1 MAAIPHGG
9 REGEAEERACVG
21 YLGADGTPQTAKT
34 RCRCVLGSDNGAR
47 GDSQGVGGGWD
58 TVDSERMET
67 KFTALQLAV
76 FQGKLDAIRL
86 LAQCGANVDTPTDDD
101 DGNKAALNDQV
112 DVDGN
117 WERICQPRLSRL
129 EQVCSS

>member
-1 MAAIPHGG
+1 V
-9 REGEAEERACVG
+9 ETVKVLVEV
-21 YLGADGTPQTAKT
+21 GADTEA
-34 RCRCVLGSDNGAR
+34 LM
-47 GDSQGVGGGWD
+47 
-58 TVDSERMET
+58 TVDGMKT
-67 KFTALQLAV
+67 KIALQLAV
-76 FQGKLDAIRL
+76 CQGKLDAIRVL
-86 LAQCGANVDTPTDDD
+86 SQCGANVDTPTDDD

>member
-1 MAAIPHGG
+1 MGLT
-9 REGEAEERACVG
+9 RRRSS
-21 YLGADGTPQTAKT
+21 LDG
-34 RCRCVLGSDNGAR
+34 
-47 GDSQGVGGGWD
+47 
-58 TVDSERMET
+58 MET
-67 KFTALQLAV
+67 KITALQLAV
-76 FQGKLDAIRL
+76 CQGKLDAIRV

-101 DGNKAALNDQV
+101 AWNKAVHLAALNDQV

>member
-1 MAAIPHGG
+1 M
-9 REGEAEERACVG
+9 ETVKVLVEV
-21 YLGADGTPQTAKT
+21 GADTEALMTVKGM
-34 RCRCVLGSDNGAR
+34 
-47 GDSQGVGGGWD
+47 D
-58 TVDSERMET
+58 TKIT
-67 KFTALQLAV
+67 TLKLAV
-76 FQGKLDAIRL
+76 CQGKLDAILL
-86 LAQCGANVDTPTDDD
+86 LAQCGANVGASTDDD